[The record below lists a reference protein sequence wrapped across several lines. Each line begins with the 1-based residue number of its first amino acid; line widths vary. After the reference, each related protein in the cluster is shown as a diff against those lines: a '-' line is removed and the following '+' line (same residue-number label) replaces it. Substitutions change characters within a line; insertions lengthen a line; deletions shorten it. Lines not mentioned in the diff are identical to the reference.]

1 MECLGF
7 EPGTTGWKAYMNPL
21 SYGGRPQPQVPLL
34 LFNSATSASET
45 QVVRW
50 IESNKMSKPK
60 VPIENTCLKIF
71 GYAKL
76 LRFFAVDLEFIQ
88 MIGSIDR
95 GYLRLF
101 LRPFEA
107 VLRPF
112 FDIHPGTK
120 LQNSDLNCKPPCLS
134 NLIIPLG
141 TETCASPRNLVNRRF
156 SETWILLWILMLDD
170 MVTNVLA

>member
-76 LRFFAVDLEFIQ
+76 LRFFCCRLRIHSNDRFDRQGVLEAV
-88 MIGSIDR
+88 
-95 GYLRLF
+95 
-101 LRPFEA
+101 FEA
-107 VLRPF
+107 VWGRLEAVFWYPSGDETAKLRL
-112 FDIHPGTK
+112 K
-120 LQNSDLNCKPPCLS
+120 LQTTM
-134 NLIIPLG
+134 LIQFDN
-141 TETCASPRNLVNRRF
+141 TTRHRNLC
-156 SETWILLWILMLDD
+156 
-170 MVTNVLA
+170 

>member
-1 MECLGF
+1 
-7 EPGTTGWKAYMNPL
+7 MNPL
-21 SYGGRPQPQVPLL
+21 SYDGRPHPQVPLL

-88 MIGSIDR
+88 MIG
-95 GYLRLF
+95 YNF
-101 LRPFEA
+101 FVC
-107 VLRPF
+107 VLLP
-112 FDIHPGTK
+112 
-120 LQNSDLNCKPPCLS
+120 
-134 NLIIPLG
+134 
-141 TETCASPRNLVNRRF
+141 
-156 SETWILLWILMLDD
+156 
-170 MVTNVLA
+170 